1 MYADGIKLLTKLA
14 KTTFSDNLSSAT
26 KSSLAGII
34 SLVLCSSASWALDSD
49 GQQPI
54 NLEADRAELDDQKGI
69 STYSGRV
76 TLTQGT
82 LELKGDQLIIRSVN
96 GEPQL
101 ITTIGKPGKF
111 KQRPQDKP
119 DDVVATATTIKY
131 DVAEEKIFLDGNALL
146 VQGNQRFSGAHI
158 TYDMPADKVKA
169 MGAVGGE
176 SGGRVHMTLPG
187 KQ

>member
-1 MYADGIKLLTKLA
+1 MVLSL
-14 KTTFSDNLSSAT
+14 LSSP
-26 KSSLAGII
+26 
-34 SLVLCSSASWALDSD
+34 SWSLDSD
-49 GQQPI
+49 SQQPI

-76 TLTQGT
+76 TLIQGT
-82 LELKGDQLIIRSVN
+82 LELKGDKLIIRSVG

-111 KQRPQDKP
+111 KQRPEDKP
-119 DDVVATATTIKY
+119 DDVIATATTIKY
-131 DVAEEKIFLDGNALL
+131 DVAKEKIVLDGNALL
-146 VQGNQRFSGAHI
+146 IQGNQRFSGAHI
-158 TYDMPADKVKA
+158 TYDMPTDKVKA
-169 MGAVGGE
+169 MGAVGNE

>member
-1 MYADGIKLLTKLA
+1 MFTKLVKTRPPA
-14 KTTFSDNLSSAT
+14 NPLSSKTTTFAIFIG
-26 KSSLAGII
+26 LA
-34 SLVLCSSASWALDSD
+34 LCSSAGWALDSD
-49 GQQPI
+49 SAQPI

-82 LELKGDQLIIRSVN
+82 LELKGDKLIIRSVN

-119 DDVVATATTIKY
+119 DDVIATATTIKY
-131 DVAEEKIFLDGNALL
+131 DVAQEKIILDGNALL
-146 VQGNQRFSGAHI
+146 IQGNQRFSGAHI
-158 TYDMPADKVKA
+158 SYDMLTDKVKA
-169 MGAVGGE
+169 LGSVGGE

-187 KQ
+187 RQ